1 MIPRVLTFA
10 LVAAL
15 LALVSPPGAHALPT
29 PIPQASQTPPPDLA
43 APSATPLPLEVSGQI
58 IDIERGF
65 IVFTT
70 GDALRLADNATFFDA
85 ASGSLLT
92 SPPLPGIYGLA
103 TIDTTSGLVTSVRF
117 ARAPIAA
124 GTPVADVPRK
134 YVVQA
139 SPTQPNP
146 ELEPPKSSYIAR
158 LTHDT
163 LVRITVQVPPNT
175 PFVDDVFMTT
185 DTSGWNPQA
194 VKLLRADATHF
205 FIEMRLRT
213 GSEFHF
219 LFTRG
224 SWSKAERDRNGLE
237 RDARDLYV
245 AGSDLLRVDTTVYRW
260 ADLP

>member
-1 MIPRVLTFA
+1 MRIAVCA
-10 LVAAL
+10 IAVAIMAV
-15 LALVSPPGAHALPT
+15 AFPIGAAALPT
-29 PIPQASQTPPPDLA
+29 PIPQTSQTPPPDTA
-43 APSATPLPLEVSGQI
+43 APSATPLPLMVTGQV

-70 GDALRLADNATFFDA
+70 GDALRVSDKATFLDA
-85 ASGSLLT
+85 ASGSPVAT
-92 SPPLPGIYGLA
+92 MPAPGIYALA
-103 TIDTTSGLVTSVRF
+103 TIDTVSGTITSVRF
-117 ARAPIAA
+117 SRTPIAQ
-124 GTPVADVPRK
+124 GTPVAEVPRR
-134 YVVQA
+134 YIVQI
-139 SPTQPNP
+139 SPTQTNP
-146 ELEPPKSSYIAR
+146 ELAPPKSAYTAR

-163 LVRITVQVPPNT
+163 LARITVEVPPNT

-194 VKLLRADATHF
+194 VKMQRQDATHF

-245 AGSDLLRVDTTVYRW
+245 EGSDLLRVEATVYRW

>member
-1 MIPRVLTFA
+1 MTATIRAIVLS
-10 LVAAL
+10 LVALIFPIAV
-15 LALVSPPGAHALPT
+15 AALPT

-43 APSATPLPLEVSGQI
+43 APSATPLPLIVSGQV
-58 IDIERGF
+58 IDIQRGF

-70 GDALRLADNATFFDA
+70 GDALRLSDTATFLDA
-85 ASGSLLT
+85 ATGAT
-92 SPPLPGIYGLA
+92 VATMPAPGIYALA
-103 TIDTTSGLVTSVRF
+103 TIDTASGTVTSVRF
-117 ARAPIAA
+117 SRSPIAQ
-124 GTPVADVPRK
+124 GTPVADIPRS

-146 ELEPPKSSYIAR
+146 ELVPPKSAYTAR

-163 LVRITVQVPPNT
+163 LVRITVQVPPDT

-194 VKLLRADATHF
+194 VRMQRQDATHF
-205 FIEMRLRT
+205 FVDMRLRT

-237 RDARDLYV
+237 RDARDLFV
-245 AGSDLLRVDTTVYRW
+245 AGSDLLRVDATVYRW